1 MHSPTTTPLT
11 EEGILARLLYRD
23 ALILVLNKP
32 AGIAVHITGHDKIAL
47 DQSFHHLQFGLPKKP
62 ELAHRL
68 DRGTSGCLVLGRHR
82 QALIK
87 LGKLFEKQRV
97 NKTYRAICVGVPE
110 QPEGIINRPILKS
123 GVGSKWKMS
132 LDNAGQEAVTEYKVV
147 RSFIPP
153 PVGGRLGG
161 GHCEH
166 TDASEFPS
174 HSSSPRV
181 LGTPPPQ
188 PSPYGGGSVLSEILF
203 FPKTGRTHQIRLH
216 AAFAL
221 GCPVVG
227 DPFYG
232 PMEGEFSAAKLPMM
246 LHAETVEIPL
256 QQSKPPIIVSAP
268 LPVHMVGLLER
279 FGA

>member
-1 MHSPTTTPLT
+1 MTATRPLT
-11 EEGILARLLYRD
+11 EDEINATLLYRD

-32 AGIAVHITGHDKIAL
+32 AGIAVHVTAHDKISL

-97 NKTYRAICVGVPE
+97 NKTYRAICVGVPA
-110 QPEGIINRPILKS
+110 QPEGVIDRPILKS

-132 LDNAGQEAVTEYKVV
+132 LDEAGQAAVTEY
-147 RSFIPP
+147 
-153 PVGGRLGG
+153 
-161 GHCEH
+161 
-166 TDASEFPS
+166 
-174 HSSSPRV
+174 RV
-181 LGTPPPQ
+181 LKTNGT
-188 PSPYGGGSVLSEILF
+188 LSEIEF
-203 FPKTGRTHQIRLH
+203 SPKTGRTHQIRLH
-216 AAFAL
+216 AAFAI

-232 PMEGEFSAAKLPMM
+232 PQEGEFSATQLPMM

-256 QQSKPPIIVSAP
+256 QQSKSPIIASAP
-268 LPVHMVGLLER
+268 LPQHMEKLLLTLT
-279 FGA
+279 

>member
-1 MHSPTTTPLT
+1 MTECGACLPKLNVYEYRMKLTKPLT
-11 EEGILARLLYRD
+11 EEEILARLLYRD

-32 AGIAVHITGHDKIAL
+32 AGIAVHVTGHDTIAL

-87 LGKLFEKQRV
+87 LGKLFEKQRI
-97 NKTYRAICVGVPE
+97 NKTYRAICVGVPAE
-110 QPEGIINRPILKS
+110 PSGIINRAILKS

-132 LDNAGQEAVTEYKVV
+132 LDEAGQAAVTEY
-147 RSFIPP
+147 
-153 PVGGRLGG
+153 
-161 GHCEH
+161 
-166 TDASEFPS
+166 
-174 HSSSPRV
+174 RV
-181 LGTPPPQ
+181 LKTNGT
-188 PSPYGGGSVLSEILF
+188 LSEIEF
-203 FPKTGRTHQIRLH
+203 SPKTGRTHQIRLH

-232 PMEGEFSAAKLPMM
+232 PMEGEFAASNLPMM
-246 LHAETVEIPL
+246 LHAESVEIPL
-256 QQSKPPIIVSAP
+256 QQSKPPIKVSAP
-268 LPVHMVGLLER
+268 LPGHMTSLLPLS
-279 FGA
+279 

>member
-1 MHSPTTTPLT
+1 MTASRPLT
-11 EEGILARLLYRD
+11 ESEINATLLYRD

-32 AGIAVHITGHDKIAL
+32 AGIAVHVTAHDKISL

-97 NKTYRAICVGVPE
+97 NKTYRAICVGVPAE
-110 QPEGIINRPILKS
+110 PSGTINRPILKS

-132 LDNAGQEAVTEYKVV
+132 LDEAGQAAVTEY
-147 RSFIPP
+147 
-153 PVGGRLGG
+153 RLLK
-161 GHCEH
+161 
-166 TDASEFPS
+166 TN
-174 HSSSPRV
+174 
-181 LGTPPPQ
+181 GT
-188 PSPYGGGSVLSEILF
+188 LSEIEF
-203 FPKTGRTHQIRLH
+203 SPKTGRTHQIRLH

-221 GCPVVG
+221 GCAIMG

-232 PMEGEFSAAKLPMM
+232 PQEGEFSAAKLPMM

-256 QQSKPPIIVSAP
+256 QPSKPPIKVTAP
-268 LPVHMVGLLER
+268 LPRAMLDMLQFSG
-279 FGA
+279 